1 MPGTTGFYSPG
12 TDDPYLALKLYFQ
25 SLALCEKA
33 GDSGGMAKVYNVLG
47 FYKGQTGQFDS
58 AVLLLNRAME
68 INRQLNDRRNM
79 IENLGNL
86 GYVYR
91 QNGKNAEA
99 EKIYH
104 SLIAELIARND
115 SSSLPVIYYNMAAF
129 RQEDHQLDSAI
140 YYLRK
145 AMVIAEITGDTA
157 LLSTLYGNT
166 GEILMDK
173 GSFDSSK
180 VYLNRCLQYSILTDD
195 VETQLQALKFLIKAD
210 TLSGKYNDIG
220 SLYNRITVLQDSVF
234 ERKQRNNSRTI
245 ELQYENEKKR
255 NLIELQEIEIQSKTK
270 VRNLLLLLLITVIAA
285 VVLLG
290 RMIFLRKKN
299 YLKDKLLLENK
310 IQLNQLQLDQL
321 KKDEEINRLSI
332 EKYQDALY
340 IKEKELVSIAL
351 GIEQKNE
358 LLDLISKRIQESYQK
373 GTDLASL
380 NQIVGSIK
388 AQLTESED
396 ADLFNQRFTN
406 LHQDFFT
413 KLQDAHPELSKTE
426 LKFCA
431 YLRIQL
437 SGNQIASIM
446 NVTTEAIRKTRYR
459 IRKKWICPGMLPRK
473 RTL

>member
-1 MPGTTGFYSPG
+1 MKFKFAFHLVLLFFVIQACNQRSEVNSTGSPEVKQWIARVLLLATKERHSNDSIGILLDSAELSSKVLHLDSSRAAVLFWKGIIQYEENNYTDAEALFSEAKSIAEKNNYTRIHARCLERQASIHLG

-310 IQLNQLQLDQL
+310 ILLNQLQLDQL
-321 KKDEEINRLSI
+321 KKMKRLT
-332 EKYQDALY
+332 
-340 IKEKELVSIAL
+340 
-351 GIEQKNE
+351 G
-358 LLDLISKRIQESYQK
+358 
-373 GTDLASL
+373 
-380 NQIVGSIK
+380 
-388 AQLTESED
+388 
-396 ADLFNQRFTN
+396 
-406 LHQDFFT
+406 
-413 KLQDAHPELSKTE
+413 
-426 LKFCA
+426 
-431 YLRIQL
+431 
-437 SGNQIASIM
+437 
-446 NVTTEAIRKTRYR
+446 
-459 IRKKWICPGMLPRK
+459 
-473 RTL
+473 